1 MRGWSLPWHLPIGN
15 ARHLMDEDGDEIDA
29 FFEAYFEDE
38 GLERLRK
45 GILADKKLGKWRVLL
60 EQCFKNYNSGDFHIC
75 IPSLIAV
82 LEGSF
87 DYSAFF
93 HERRRETFFKKRIGA
108 STGFQRLTWI
118 SLYRFC
124 EVIFMPIDPRTA
136 TNHINR
142 NKVMHGSDDPSRWKK
157 VDCLGLFQALDS
169 TRRLN

>member
-1 MRGWSLPWHLPIGN
+1 M
-15 ARHLMDEDGDEIDA
+15 MDEDADEIDA

-60 EQCFKNYNSGDFHIC
+60 E
-75 IPSLIAV
+75 P
-82 LEGSF
+82 
-87 DYSAFF
+87 
-93 HERRRETFFKKRIGA
+93 ERRRETFFKKRIGA

-124 EVIFMPIDPRTA
+124 EVIFMPIDPRRA